1 MIAFGSSMA
10 SPEAFARLARPG
22 IERAAEPDSQIYPLQ
37 AAGSIFRTYNLI
49 CEKAA
54 AFDDL
59 EALVLVHE
67 DAEIVDPRFC
77 AKLRQV
83 LRDPEVAVVGCL
95 GAIGATSIAWW
106 EGSLVGGAAVYRHEE
121 GGGGDLPVL
130 AWSGEHPAPAVR
142 TGEVDTLDG
151 FMMALSPW
159 AVRALAFDESL
170 GQLYGYDFDYCLQ
183 ARAAGRK
190 VVAADLQVVH
200 HHPLNLVGHNQPWL
214 AAHMRVAQ
222 KWDGRMPHVTSN
234 GGDWKRRARRAEAE
248 AAVARLLVESRSLR
262 ANALQREQAAR
273 LEELTTSRSW
283 RLTKPLRRV
292 NALRRN
298 RRRAAG

>member
-10 SPEAFARLARPG
+10 SPEAYARLARPG

-37 AAGSIFRTYNLI
+37 AAGSLFRSYNLI

-54 AFDDL
+54 AFPDL

-67 DAEIVDPRFC
+67 DAEIVDPDFC
-77 AKLRQV
+77 TKLREV

-95 GAIGATSIAWW
+95 GAVGATSIAWW
-106 EGSLVGGAAVYRHEE
+106 EGSLAGGSAVYRYEDA
-121 GGGGDLPVL
+121 GGGDMPVL
-130 AWSGEHPAPAVR
+130 GFSGEPSPPRVR

-159 AVRALAFDESL
+159 AVRTLSFDESL
-170 GQLYGYDFDYCLQ
+170 GQLFGYDFDYCLQ

-190 VVAADLQVVH
+190 VVVADLEVAH
-200 HHPLNLVGHNQPWL
+200 HHSLNLVAHNEPWV
-214 AAHMRVAQ
+214 AAHMRVTQ
-222 KWDGRMPHVTSN
+222 KWDGRMPHVTTN

-262 ANALQREQAAR
+262 ANAREREQAAR
-273 LEELTTSRSW
+273 LQELMTSRSL
-283 RLTKPLRRV
+283 RLTKPLRRL
-292 NALRRN
+292 NALRRS